1 MFFYKSYD
9 RGSEDNFSS
18 GCTAPLTGCAGCC
31 VLPCCAVVSPDRFE
45 DGPSRRSVILASIC
59 HLVFMPVNIVWL
71 QLVWILFGVA
81 QHLGALISACRTRQ
95 FLFAESA
102 AYEEATYPQFVSA
115 MLRLSEDPLQLV
127 ANVML
132 MTLAPEEVGAMNVA
146 SLIFTIGM
154 IIKTFYTLPDVLHA
168 MYELSDGE

>member
-1 MFFYKSYD
+1 MAAVGLD
-9 RGSEDNFSS
+9 TIWGGAAL
-18 GCTAPLTGCAGCC
+18 GCFDLGMQNATILVRRECC
-31 VLPCCAVVSPDRFE
+31 IW
-45 DGPSRRSVILASIC
+45 G
-59 HLVFMPVNIVWL
+59 
-71 QLVWILFGVA
+71 G
-81 QHLGALISACRTRQ
+81 
-95 FLFAESA
+95 
-102 AYEEATYPQFVSA
+102 TYPHFVSA